1 MARKDRSFAAK
12 VAHAR
17 ERTEG
22 KKCSV
27 CGAVVRPC
35 RVVVSR
41 RKTAT
46 GSWGFTEKVVELCKC
61 TREEY
66 GLE

>member
-12 VAHAR
+12 VAHAK
-17 ERTEG
+17 ERSEG
-22 KKCSV
+22 TKCPV
-27 CGAVVRPC
+27 CGTQVKPC
-35 RVVVSR
+35 RVVISR

-46 GSWGFTEKVVELCKC
+46 GSWGFTEKVVQLCKC
-61 TREEY
+61 TRDEY